1 MSARRAEEESARFR
15 LTAANGRLRA
25 ALVAHDGEVER
36 YRSLPSSSEAEMT
49 WADLNGELAR
59 AAMAAA
65 TVESARLQAAA
76 RQAQVECRSRD
87 WTDAARRVAIL
98 ERLAERRHQEWRVSS
113 DRQEA
118 VEVNDT
124 VATLWALDRAR
135 AVGPDTAGRLV

>member
-1 MSARRAEEESARFR
+1 
-15 LTAANGRLRA
+15 
-25 ALVAHDGEVER
+25 
-36 YRSLPSSSEAEMT
+36 MT